1 MSYYL
6 NPWSQRDISII
17 VRGFNTQI
25 EFWIEI
31 SFPKNAIEAI
41 KQANFDLSGKEKH
54 FRKWMLVKEYEGG
67 LNALDSECIKRLKQI
82 LLEKWK

>member
-6 NPWSQRDISII
+6 NPWCQRDISII

-41 KQANFDLSGKEKH
+41 KQANFGTFTLENECWLKNMKE
-54 FRKWMLVKEYEGG
+54 
-67 LNALDSECIKRLKQI
+67 D
-82 LLEKWK
+82 